1 MNSGIMPILKRE
13 LAGYF
18 TTPVAY
24 VFIILFLVMSGFL
37 TFNIGG
43 YFEAGQ
49 ADMRGF
55 FSWHPWLYL
64 FFVPAIAMRLWTEER
79 RLGTIELLLT
89 MPVSMFSAVT
99 GKFLAA
105 WMVITLS
112 LSFTF
117 PMVLTTLYL
126 GSPDMGSIITG
137 YLGSFLMAGA
147 YLALGSCFSA
157 MGKNQVV
164 SFIISVV
171 VIFILM
177 IIGLSGMWLPDF
189 IPEVLI
195 GALSNLSLLNHFNSL
210 QRGVIDL
217 RDIIYYLS
225 VIICSLF
232 ASAVIINVKK
242 AE

>member
-1 MNSGIMPILKRE
+1 MKSGMLPILKRE
-13 LAGYF
+13 LSSYF
-18 TTPVAY
+18 ATPVAY

-43 YFEAGQ
+43 YFEVGQ

-55 FSWHPWLYL
+55 FTWHPWLYL

-79 RLGTIELLLT
+79 RQGTIELLLT
-89 MPVSMFSAVT
+89 MPVSMFGAVA

-105 WMVITLS
+105 WVVVTLS
-112 LSFTF
+112 LLFTF
-117 PMVLTTLYL
+117 PMVITVLYL
-126 GSPDMGSIITG
+126 GSPDMGAIIAG
-137 YLGSFLMAGA
+137 YLGSFFMAGA

-157 MGKNQVV
+157 LGKNQVV

-177 IIGLSGMWLPDF
+177 IIGISSRWMPDF
-189 IPEVLI
+189 IPEVLT
-195 GALSNLSLLNHFNSL
+195 GALGNLSLLNHFDSM

-217 RDIIYYLS
+217 RDIIYYIS
-225 VIICSLF
+225 VIIFSLV
-232 ASAVIINVKK
+232 ASAIIINEKK